1 MVRCIVNVIRP
12 QINTFVEG
20 FNELIPRELVSIF
33 NDKELELL
41 ISGLPEIDFG
51 DLTANT
57 PSTPATRQDPMLFIG
72 SFRRFQGTASFN
84 QLDLPEY
91 QSKEQLEERM
101 YLPLTKP
108 VKVSGLLEQSLSLR
122 HRP

>member
-1 MVRCIVNVIRP
+1 VNVIRP
-12 QINTFVEG
+12 QINTFLEG

-91 QSKEQLEERM
+91 QSKEQLEERL

-122 HRP
+122 HRPIR